1 MHKHKK
7 QYFDWGKFWKKLY
20 EQNENLDRNIST
32 FENYPIYWFKNTLS
46 LLEYIWIC
54 IKLMTLKKNKKTK
67 LLKRVKYHIFLQ
79 NNMFIPRAVSDKIL
93 KLQHH
98 KELVV
103 DAMLNFWIKWKTCN
117 VENHPS
123 SGMNMLFCRNMWYLT
138 LLRSFVFVH
147 RKSNMATTAGQI
159 KKIHL
164 RN

>member
-1 MHKHKK
+1 MLFLLGPMLNLSSWSSWISDF
-7 QYFDWGKFWKKLY
+7 QRKKLFIRDHSTITHV
-20 EQNENLDRNIST
+20 QFGFNLISN
-32 FENYPIYWFKNTLS
+32 FWDEFFF
-46 LLEYIWIC
+46 IC
-54 IKLMTLKKNKKTK
+54 PAVVAILDFRWTKTK

-123 SGMNMLFCRNMWYLT
+123 NISPCLVLIGPVVSKNSFKCLWTKMNAKWW
-138 LLRSFVFVH
+138 
-147 RKSNMATTAGQI
+147 Q
-159 KKIHL
+159 
-164 RN
+164 